1 MGTRGKLEVDI
12 DLKSKPDKFWETIRN
27 STDIFPKAFPT
38 DYKSI
43 DILEGDG
50 KAAGSI
56 RHITYAEGSPIVKSS
71 KEKILAADDTKKTVS
86 YAVIEGDLL
95 KYYDKFIGHIT
106 VTPSGEGSEVKWTA
120 EYHKASP
127 DVPDPTVVKD
137 FAVKN
142 FLEVDAYVLA
152 NA

>member
-1 MGTRGKLEVDI
+1 MATRGKLEVDI
-12 DLKSKPDKFWETIRN
+12 DLKSNPDKYWLTLRD
-27 STDIFPKAFPT
+27 STEIFPKAFPH

-43 DILEGDG
+43 EILEGDG
-50 KAAGSI
+50 KAAGSV

-71 KEKILAADDTKKTVS
+71 KEKIVAADDTKKTVS

-95 KYYDKFIGHIT
+95 KYYDKFTGHIT
-106 VTPSGEGSEVKWTA
+106 VTPSGDGCEVKWTA

-127 DVPDPTVVKD
+127 DVPDPTLVKD

-142 FLEVDAYVLA
+142 FLEVDDYVLA

>member
-1 MGTRGKLEVDI
+1 MATRGKLEVDI
-12 DLKSKPDKFWETIRN
+12 DLKSNADKFWETIRE
-27 STDIFPKAFPT
+27 STTIFPKAFPH

-43 DILEGDG
+43 EILEGDG

-71 KEKILAADDTKKTVS
+71 KEKIEAADDEKKTVS
-86 YAVIEGDLL
+86 YAIIDGDLL
-95 KYYDKFIGHIT
+95 QYYKKFRGQIS
-106 VTPSGEGSEVKWTA
+106 VTPNENGSEVKWSA
-120 EYHKASP
+120 EYEKAAH
-127 DVPDPTVVKD
+127 DVPDPTIIKD

-142 FLEVDAYVLA
+142 FLEVDAYIQ